1 MAKIVTMGEIMLRLS
16 TSGNQRFVQASG
28 FDSLYGGS
36 EANVAISLAN
46 YGDEAVY
53 VSKVPAH
60 EIGQCA
66 INELRKYGVNTDFV
80 ARGGDRLG
88 IYYLEIGASMR
99 ASKVI
104 YDRAGSAMAEADVE
118 DFDFDKIF
126 EGTDWFHWT
135 GITTAI
141 SDKAAEVMR
150 QALISAKKH
159 NVLVSCE
166 INYRKKLWSEEKAIK
181 VLKPLMQYVD
191 VFFGNENT
199 AVQSLGFKIDESQ
212 FKGKTP
218 LEREKMVLK
227 QIAKEYDFKYI
238 FSTTR
243 TSYSASHN
251 GLRAS
256 MYDADK
262 NEILLTKEYDI
273 SPIVD
278 RVGGGDS
285 FCGAMIHSFL
295 KYPNDKQKALEF
307 AIAASALKH
316 TITGDYNLVNEDEV
330 FALMGG
336 DTSGRIQR

>member
-1 MAKIVTMGEIMLRLS
+1 MAKVVTMGEIMLRLS
-16 TSGNQRFVQASG
+16 TNGNTRFVQASG
-28 FDSLYGGS
+28 FNSLYGGS

-46 YGDEAVY
+46 YGDEALY
-53 VSKVPAH
+53 VSKVPIH

-80 ARGGDRLG
+80 TRGGDRLG
-88 IYYLEIGASMR
+88 IYFLETGASMR
-99 ASKVI
+99 PSKVI
-104 YDRAGSAMAEADVE
+104 YDRAGSAMAEADAD

-126 EGTDWFHWT
+126 EDADWFHWT

-159 NVLVSCE
+159 NVIVSCE
-166 INYRKKLWSEEKAIK
+166 INYRKKLWTEEKATK
-181 VLKPLMQYVD
+181 VLVPLMKYVD

-199 AVQSLGFKIDESQ
+199 AVQSLGFKIDENKLS
-212 FKGKTP
+212 G
-218 LEREKMVLK
+218 LSAEEREKTILS
-227 QIAKEYDFKYI
+227 QIAKQYDFKYI

-243 TSYSASHN
+243 KSYSASYN

-256 MYDADK
+256 MYDRDK
-262 NEILLTKEYDI
+262 NEMLITKEYDI
-273 SPIVD
+273 NPIVD

-285 FCGAMIHSFL
+285 FCGAMIHAFL
-295 KYPNDKQKALEF
+295 KYKNDRQKALEF

-330 FALMGG
+330 LSLMAG
-336 DTSGRIQR
+336 DTSGKIQR